1 MGAGRRRCA
10 TSRPHHTVSL
20 ERGRV
25 IEELAGTVLQ
35 HAQNAV
41 MAVDDDGRVGVYN
54 PAAVVVHGHDRVL
67 GVLQDGAGKLLDDAP
82 SLQAN
87 CMVGP
92 RRGAAASP
100 SSHQTISTDGGEAFR
115 LRYCCGT

>member
-41 MAVDDDGRVGVYN
+41 MAVDDDVRVGVYN
-54 PAAVVVHGHDRVL
+54 PAAAPRHAARSRCRRPPASARSATPVSYTHLRAHETDSYLVCR
-67 GVLQDGAGKLLDDAP
+67 LL
-82 SLQAN
+82 L
-87 CMVGP
+87 
-92 RRGAAASP
+92 
-100 SSHQTISTDGGEAFR
+100 E
-115 LRYCCGT
+115 